1 MKGNNI
7 KTLYSDYFKLRGDPY
22 LREASPHRI
31 RCYTAKS
38 LQSKYLFDLFPYEH
52 FFFIFNKNFYT
63 TLKKLSLTVLGR
75 IFVITSLHILF
86 GNVFVTVNINGV
98 VATRT
103 NQIQPSTIS
112 HNTRFRRSAFR
123 ETAVYDEY
131 LLYYVGMVI
140 ERLVSK
146 NKIYYK

>member
-1 MKGNNI
+1 MTWRPISAWGVA
-7 KTLYSDYFKLRGDPY
+7 T
-22 LREASPHRI
+22 PH
-31 RCYTAKS
+31 KM
-38 LQSKYLFDLFPYEH
+38 LHSKKFIVKIPFRFISIWT

-146 NKIYYK
+146 NKIYYKWNIIQTRI